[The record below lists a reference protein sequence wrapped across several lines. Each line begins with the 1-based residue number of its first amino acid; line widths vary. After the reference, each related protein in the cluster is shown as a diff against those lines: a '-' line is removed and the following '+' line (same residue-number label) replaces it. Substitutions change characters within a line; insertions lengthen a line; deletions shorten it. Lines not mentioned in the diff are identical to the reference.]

1 MRTDAW
7 QVERDWVPADGP
19 DLAPAIVQAARL
31 RRAIVQADYPPALAA
46 GIVAWLL
53 ERSHDESDHT
63 SPSVRSRYR
72 RVLESLPD
80 GPRRPGERPI
90 MYLM

>member
-7 QVERDWVPADGP
+7 QVERDWVPEDGP

-31 RRAIVQADYPPALAA
+31 RRAIVSEGYSQATANALV
-46 GIVAWLL
+46 GWLIG
-53 ERSHDESDHT
+53 RHQDDSDAT
-63 SPSVRSRYR
+63 NNVTRSRYR
-72 RVLESLPD
+72 RVLESLPG
-80 GPRRPGERPI
+80 GPRKPGERPI